1 MSEPA
6 RQAGVVALPRAP
18 RRLRRG
24 EKLYETIAR
33 EIVRRIREEKLPPD
47 SQLPSEAQMLKEFG
61 VGRASLREA
70 LRILEANG
78 LITIKP
84 GPGGGPVVAE
94 VESRQFGRM
103 ATLYFQMGEM
113 TFGELME
120 ARLAVEPMM
129 ARFAAGR
136 NDPALVAELQAAVA
150 EAGSVPLSND
160 SLYLSTSAD
169 FHSVVARM
177 SGNKILDL
185 LGSSL
190 LEIFY
195 DRVGGML
202 FPVSR
207 RRGVCA
213 SHAAI
218 ADAIAA
224 GDGAL
229 AEELM
234 REHMVEY
241 VEYAR
246 RRHPDLLDEVVDWR

>member
-1 MSEPA
+1 MTDLS
-6 RQAGVVALPRAP
+6 RAN

-47 SQLPSEAQMLKEFG
+47 SLLPSEAQMLKEFG

-103 ATLYFQMGEM
+103 ASLYFQMGDM
-113 TFGELME
+113 TFRELME

-129 ARFAAGR
+129 ARLAAER
-136 NDPALVAELQAAVA
+136 RDPALVAELQAAVT

-169 FHSVVARM
+169 FHAVVARM

-195 DRVGGML
+195 DRVSGML

-207 RRGVCA
+207 RRGVCE

-224 GDGAL
+224 GDGAR

>member
-1 MSEPA
+1 
-6 RQAGVVALPRAP
+6 
-18 RRLRRG
+18 
-24 EKLYETIAR
+24 
-33 EIVRRIREEKLPPD
+33 
-47 SQLPSEAQMLKEFG
+47 
-61 VGRASLREA
+61 

-84 GPGGGPVVAE
+84 GPGGGPVVAA

-103 ATLYFQMGEM
+103 ASLYFQMGDM
-113 TFGELME
+113 TFRELME

-129 ARFAAGR
+129 ARLAAER
-136 NDPALVAELQAAVA
+136 RDPALVAELQAAVA

-169 FHSVVARM
+169 FHAVVARM

-195 DRVGGML
+195 DRVSGML

-207 RRGVCA
+207 RRGVCE

-218 ADAIAA
+218 ADAIAD
-224 GDGAL
+224 GDGA
-229 AEELM
+229 
-234 REHMVEY
+234 R
-241 VEYAR
+241 
-246 RRHPDLLDEVVDWR
+246 